1 MPTYSRAYFPVRSPF
16 EAHDAPMQE
25 LQLLA
30 QRIVEHEGPINA
42 EEVARRISA
51 CFGRERAGNRIL
63 NVTKRALN
71 SLADRRVV
79 EFDDGFYMTEV
90 QLSAP
95 PVRDRSNE
103 TGATLKA
110 SSISLHE
117 IEAAIRI
124 AQDDNAGAA
133 DDELIRAAARM
144 LGFKRIGA
152 ELRARI
158 SLAIDKGEG

>member
-1 MPTYSRAYFPVRSPF
+1 MS
-16 EAHDAPMQE
+16 E

-63 NVTKRALN
+63 NVANRALN
-71 SLADRRVV
+71 ALADRGVI
-79 EFDDGFYMTEV
+79 EFDDGFYMTDA
-90 QLSAP
+90 QMKAP
-95 PVRDRSNE
+95 SVRDRSNE

-117 IEAAIRI
+117 IEATLKI

-133 DDELIRAAARM
+133 DDDLIRAAARL
-144 LGFKRIGA
+144 LGFKRVGSD
-152 ELRARI
+152 LKARI
-158 SLAIDKGEG
+158 SEALPPHEV

>member
-1 MPTYSRAYFPVRSPF
+1 MS
-16 EAHDAPMQE
+16 E

-71 SLADRRVV
+71 ALVGRGVI
-79 EFDDGFYMTEV
+79 EFDDGFYITDA
-90 QLSAP
+90 QLKAP

-117 IEAAIRI
+117 IEAALKI

-133 DDELIRAAARM
+133 DDDLIRAAARL
-144 LGFKRIGA
+144 LGFKRVGSD
-152 ELRARI
+152 LKARI
-158 SLAIDKGEG
+158 SEALIIDEA